1 MQPIQPMQDR
11 LNLDGRPLPS
21 PIDLSQEFETVKS
34 ASEGAPS
41 PVRVA
46 PSPNPS
52 ITEPLVDPPMPIQQ
66 QRRTTRSGRVINA
79 PKKLS
84 PGPGKTYDAFLSQ
97 LPATFENPQS
107 NLSKQF
113 AYAESLLIDPKTKLV
128 DAVHP
133 LAFSAKMNDPDTLD
147 YHHAMTSPDK
157 EEFRLAMSKE
167 IDELI
172 QKDTWD
178 IVERPANK
186 NVLPSTWAF
195 KRKRYPD
202 GRIWKHKAR
211 FCVRGDKQLPGIDY
225 FDTYAPVVS
234 WSTVRLMLTLT
245 AVLNLQTKQVDY
257 NNAFAQAPITEDV
270 YIELPRDFE
279 NSTEGNFVLK
289 LKTSLYGMKQSPLV
303 WFNHL
308 KAGLEKRGFK
318 ASASDPCL
326 FLHQDVICLVYV
338 DDCLFFARDQM
349 KIDEMIQDLQK
360 DFALE
365 PEKDVSASL

>member
-1 MQPIQPMQDR
+1 
-11 LNLDGRPLPS
+11 
-21 PIDLSQEFETVKS
+21 
-34 ASEGAPS
+34 
-41 PVRVA
+41 
-46 PSPNPS
+46 
-52 ITEPLVDPPMPIQQ
+52 
-66 QRRTTRSGRVINA
+66 
-79 PKKLS
+79 
-84 PGPGKTYDAFLSQ
+84 
-97 LPATFENPQS
+97 
-107 NLSKQF
+107 
-113 AYAESLLIDPKTKLV
+113 
-128 DAVHP
+128 
-133 LAFSAKMNDPDTLD
+133 
-147 YHHAMTSPDK
+147 
-157 EEFRLAMSKE
+157 
-167 IDELI
+167 
-172 QKDTWD
+172 
-178 IVERPANK
+178 
-186 NVLPSTWAF
+186 
-195 KRKRYPD
+195 
-202 GRIWKHKAR
+202 
-211 FCVRGDKQLPGIDY
+211 
-225 FDTYAPVVS
+225 
-234 WSTVRLMLTLT
+234 MLTLT

-365 PEKDVSASL
+365 PEKDVSAFLGIEIHNHDDGRIELRQPGLIQRILAFTGMEDCHGKLTPALETPLGTDTNGPARCEEWNYASAILNAAVYGLELMSRYCVCHSPMCMIHPLC